1 MSIILLSIW
10 ILGAVSIV
18 KIHTRISHKTISKK
32 RFWLATILLACIIA
46 WGGDKPDLP
55 DEPDEPDPPD
65 PPEPPIVENVRI
77 KLIGRV
83 NEDGKFVPLTSQWQD
98 ITTTNGVIDATTI
111 EGINNNE

>member
-1 MSIILLSIW
+1 MSFILLTVW
-10 ILGAVSIV
+10 ILGAFCIV
-18 KIHTRISHKTISKK
+18 KSHTKNSHKSITKK

-55 DEPDEPDPPD
+55 DEPDEPDPPE

-77 KLIGRV
+77 KLIGKV

-98 ITTTNGVIDATTI
+98 ITVTNGVIDATTI